1 MRLGYMA
8 GSIREKQAV
17 VIYISCTRINVEELY
32 EYQIFHLCFVRCH
45 TICVLKGIHS
55 RIGYLNY
62 LRPLPVAGN
71 EGSAEESSSSILLPS
86 KIVVPTYKCRD

>member
-1 MRLGYMA
+1 MT
-8 GSIREKQAV
+8 GSIREKQTV
-17 VIYISCTRINVEELY
+17 LIYISRMRINVKEIY
-32 EYQIFHLCFVRCH
+32 EYQMFHLCFVRCH
-45 TICVLKGIHS
+45 TICVLKSIYS

-86 KIVVPTYKCRD
+86 KIVAPTYKSRD

>member
-1 MRLGYMA
+1 MT
-8 GSIREKQAV
+8 GSIRGKQTV
-17 VIYISCTRINVEELY
+17 LIYISCMKINIEEIY
-32 EYQIFHLCFVRCH
+32 EYQTFHLCFVRCH
-45 TICVLKGIHS
+45 TICVSKGIYS

-86 KIVVPTYKCRD
+86 KVVAPTYKSRD